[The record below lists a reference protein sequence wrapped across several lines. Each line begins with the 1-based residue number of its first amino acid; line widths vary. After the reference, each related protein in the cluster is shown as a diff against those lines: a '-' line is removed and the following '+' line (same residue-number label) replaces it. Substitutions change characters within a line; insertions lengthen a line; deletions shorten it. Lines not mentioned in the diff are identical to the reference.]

1 MPSISKMMGFG
12 LAPQVAG
19 AVTGDISITLTAT
32 GSTQATALALS
43 ANHNLLTTVAAATG
57 VVLPAVSSPPG
68 LGVSNG
74 DQITVY
80 NNGANTVNVY
90 PPLGS
95 TIGLAAVSF
104 SSRSTALAMPCPKW
118 PSSRSPPSSSSQS
131 RLIKMRLVL
140 ERVTITA

>member
-19 AVTGDISITLTAT
+19 AVTGDVVNNVTAT
-32 GSTQATALALS
+32 GTTQATALALS
-43 ANHNLLTTVAAATG
+43 ANHNLLTVVALNSG
-57 VVLPAVSSPPG
+57 VMLPAISSPPG

-80 NNGANTVNVY
+80 NNGANPAAVY

-95 TIGLAAVSF
+95 TIGLAAVNTAVAVASGKA
-104 SSRSTALAMPCPKW
+104 SRFTMLTP
-118 PSSRSPPSSSSQS
+118 
-131 RLIKMRLVL
+131 
-140 ERVTITA
+140 TIWGVVASA

>member
-19 AVTGDISITLTAT
+19 AVTGDVVINLTAT

-57 VVLPAVSSPPG
+57 VVLPAISSPPG

-95 TIGLAAVSF
+95 TIGLAAVNTAVTIVTGK
-104 SSRSTALAMPCPKW
+104 SSRFTMLTP
-118 PSSRSPPSSSSQS
+118 
-131 RLIKMRLVL
+131 
-140 ERVTITA
+140 TIWGVVASA